1 MRLRNLLFAV
11 AFLFAIINYLGLV
24 GQMDYQSELDAEAH
38 YAEMVCGGHWPDYKN
53 RNPDCEDIENRR
65 IR

>member
-11 AFLFAIINYLGLV
+11 AFLLALGLV

-38 YAEMVCGGHWPDYKN
+38 YTEMVCGGHWPDYEN
-53 RNPDCEDIENRR
+53 RNPDCGGSDGRL
-65 IR
+65 